1 MYSISINELHHVGS
15 AAWDAWG
22 PVGPGSTLGAP
33 YRPRIATWVD
43 PGRPVGGPIEPRS
56 TLEGQLGGKND
67 PGRPIWTQN
76 EPIWV
81 EKVRFFMV
89 FWYQNGWR
97 NGCVDM
103 LRAGRFSMVFSM
115 WVSSTFRIALSSLL
129 FAEHSWDIGFCRVGC
144 VFAMLID
151 VSFDATSR
159 RSSRSIRQ
167 SLSLTI
173 LMENRW
179 KIDRKSPSNV
189 VLHQIRPQDRSWE
202 RFCLHFTLLGV
213 LLGASG

>member
-1 MYSISINELHHVGS
+1 MLRGRSGQDRPWEHHI
-15 AAWDAWG
+15 D
-22 PVGPGSTLGAP
+22 PGSILGT
-33 YRPRIATWVD
+33 TWVD

-67 PGRPIWTQN
+67 PSRPIWVQN

-81 EKVRFFMV
+81 QKVPFFMV
-89 FWYQNGWR
+89 FWYRNGWR

-115 WVSSTFRIALSSLL
+115 LVSSTFRIALSSLL
-129 FAEHSWDIGFCRVGC
+129 FGEHSWDIGFCRVGC

-189 VLHQIRPQDRSWE
+189 VLHQIRLQNRSWE

>member
-1 MYSISINELHHVGS
+1 MLLIGRVYLEALE
-15 AAWDAWG
+15 AARSTQDRPWER
-22 PVGPGSTLGAP
+22 PGSIL
-33 YRPRIATWVD
+33 V
-43 PGRPVGGPIEPRS
+43 GPIEPRS
-56 TLEGQLGGKND
+56 TRGGQLGGQNG
-67 PGRPIWTQN
+67 PGRPIWSQN

-81 EKVRFFMV
+81 QKVRFSMV

-115 WVSSTFRIALSSLL
+115 LVSSTFRIALSSLL
-129 FAEHSWDIGFCRVGC
+129 FGEHSWDIGFCRVGC

-167 SLSLTI
+167 SLSLT
-173 LMENRW
+173 MVVENRW
-179 KIDRKSPSNV
+179 KIDRKSPSNEDF
-189 VLHQIRPQDRSWE
+189 H
-202 RFCLHFTLLGV
+202 
-213 LLGASG
+213 

>member
-1 MYSISINELHHVGS
+1 MEWRGT
-15 AAWDAWG
+15 D
-22 PVGPGSTLGAP
+22 
-33 YRPRIATWVD
+33 
-43 PGRPVGGPIEPRS
+43 GGECP
-56 TLEGQLGGKND
+56 K
-67 PGRPIWTQN
+67 WC
-76 EPIWV
+76 
-81 EKVRFFMV
+81 FFV
-89 FWYQNGWR
+89 AFQEIRFWYQNRVR
-97 NGCVDM
+97 NGFVETLC
-103 LRAGRFSMVFSM
+103 AGCFSRVFSIM
-115 WVSSTFRIALSSLL
+115 VSCTFRVFLSSLL
-129 FAEHSWDIGFCRVGC
+129 FGEHSWDIGFCRVGC

-213 LLGASG
+213 LLGAPG

>member
-1 MYSISINELHHVGS
+1 MFI
-15 AAWDAWG
+15 
-22 PVGPGSTLGAP
+22 
-33 YRPRIATWVD
+33 
-43 PGRPVGGPIEPRS
+43 
-56 TLEGQLGGKND
+56 
-67 PGRPIWTQN
+67 
-76 EPIWV
+76 
-81 EKVRFFMV
+81 V
-89 FWYQNGWR
+89 FWYRNGWR

-115 WVSSTFRIALSSLL
+115 LVSSTCRVALSSLL
-129 FAEHSWDIGFCRVGC
+129 FGRHSWDTGFYRVGC

-151 VSFDATSR
+151 GRFDATSR

-179 KIDRKSPSNV
+179 KINRKSHSNV

-202 RFCLHFTLLGV
+202 RFCLHFTLWGV
-213 LLGASG
+213 LLGAPGCPWATLGAPLGDLGTLQGCPGRLLGLPRGSRGTLRGPTWDLLGSLGLPGWIWEGFDFPKP

>member
-1 MYSISINELHHVGS
+1 MAGGL
-15 AAWDAWG
+15 A
-22 PVGPGSTLGAP
+22 GPGSTLGAP

-67 PGRPIWTQN
+67 PCRPIWTQN

-81 EKVRFFMV
+81 V
-89 FWYQNGWR
+89 FWYRNGWR

-115 WVSSTFRIALSSLL
+115 LVASTFRIALSSLL
-129 FAEHSWDIGFCRVGC
+129 FGEHSWDIGFCRVGC

-151 VSFDATSR
+151 VRFDATSR

-173 LMENRW
+173 LTENQW

-189 VLHQIRPQDRSWE
+189 VLHQIRLENRSWE

>member
-1 MYSISINELHHVGS
+1 MECKTAQPGS
-15 AAWDAWG
+15 
-22 PVGPGSTLGAP
+22 PGSTRDRSGTP
-33 YRPRIATWVD
+33 ID
-43 PGRPVGGPIEPRS
+43 PGSTQDRPWERPGSILVGPIEPRS
-56 TLEGQLGGKND
+56 TLEGQLGSKND
-67 PGRPIWTQN
+67 LCRPIWTQN

-81 EKVRFFMV
+81 QKVTFFMV

-115 WVSSTFRIALSSLL
+115 LVSSTFRIALSSLL
-129 FAEHSWDIGFCRVGC
+129 FGEHSWDIGFCRVGC

-173 LMENRW
+173 LMENQS
-179 KIDRKSPSNV
+179 KIAFECGSAPNSP
-189 VLHQIRPQDRSWE
+189 
-202 RFCLHFTLLGV
+202 
-213 LLGASG
+213 

>member
-1 MYSISINELHHVGS
+1 MER
-15 AAWDAWG
+15 
-22 PVGPGSTLGAP
+22 PGSTISIQDRSWE
-33 YRPRIATWVD
+33 RPGSIL
-43 PGRPVGGPIEPRS
+43 VGPFAPRS
-56 TLEGQLGGKND
+56 PLEGQLGGQNE
-67 PGRPIWTQN
+67 PWPPICTQN

-81 EKVRFFMV
+81 QKVRFFMV

-115 WVSSTFRIALSSLL
+115 LVSSTFRIALSSLL
-129 FAEHSWDIGFCRVGC
+129 FGEHSWDIGFCRVGC

-179 KIDRKSPSNV
+179 KIDRQSPSNV

-202 RFCLHFTLLGV
+202 RFCLHLTLLGV

>member
-1 MYSISINELHHVGS
+1 MPGGLRARTGQDRPWEHHI
-15 AAWDAWG
+15 D
-22 PVGPGSTLGAP
+22 PGSILGT
-33 YRPRIATWVD
+33 TWVD

-67 PGRPIWTQN
+67 PWRPIWSQN
-76 EPIWV
+76 DPIWV
-81 EKVRFFMV
+81 QKVTFFMV

-115 WVSSTFRIALSSLL
+115 LVSSTFRIALSSLL
-129 FAEHSWDIGFCRVGC
+129 FGEHSWDIGFCRVGC

-173 LMENRW
+173 LMENQW
-179 KIDRKSPSNV
+179 KIN
-189 VLHQIRPQDRSWE
+189 
-202 RFCLHFTLLGV
+202 
-213 LLGASG
+213 